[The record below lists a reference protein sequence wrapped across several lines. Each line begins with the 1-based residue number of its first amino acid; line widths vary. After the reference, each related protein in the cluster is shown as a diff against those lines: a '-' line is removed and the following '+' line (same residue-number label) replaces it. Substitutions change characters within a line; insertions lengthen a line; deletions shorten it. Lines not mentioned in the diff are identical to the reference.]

1 MEALEGTTV
10 TIQLP
15 STKRLSAVLCNTK
28 TYVMKRSS
36 SVFRLTDVN
45 QSSSANAWP
54 VRSCV
59 ATFVDVLFLASGP
72 GTVV

>member
-1 MEALEGTTV
+1 MEALDGTTV

-15 STKRLSAVLCNTK
+15 STKRLPAVLCNTK
-28 TYVMKRSS
+28 TYVLKSS
-36 SVFRLTDVN
+36 SSAYGLTDVS
-45 QSSSANAWP
+45 QSSSANSWP